1 MRSTNDI
8 LIEKS
13 GLEITLCLPDMGTG
27 YYRGTRFDHS
37 GIFRR
42 IAKDGFVLADV
53 WFDGYDPYRH
63 DTVCGNSEEF
73 SECGYE
79 SARPGE
85 VFLKPG
91 VGMLV
96 REDESAYDHFRLY
109 EVADAGRW
117 SVDRGKDAVSF
128 QQVIDSLEW
137 SYIYNKTVRII
148 DGSSYEIAHR
158 LRNTGCRT
166 IAGQTYNHNFFTF
179 ADACPGPD
187 IEIDFPFVPCGDWR
201 SVYDSVK
208 LSDKGIRFLR
218 DLKEGEGSV
227 FMGNLRPSDGHILPG
242 KIFTQRASGHEVTC
256 MCDRS
261 FDHIVFW
268 SNHRVSCI
276 EPFIQ
281 IRVLPGGEFCWKNT
295 YLLSCM

>member
-1 MRSTNDI
+1 MNDI
-8 LIEKS
+8 LIGKS
-13 GLEITLCLPDMGTG
+13 GLEITLCPPDMGAG

-42 IAKDGFVLADV
+42 IAKDGFALADV

-73 SECGYE
+73 SECGYD

-109 EVADAGRW
+109 KVADAGRW
-117 SVDRGKDAVSF
+117 RVETTE
-128 QQVIDSLEW
+128 DSASYVHLLECGGW
-137 SYIYNKTVRII
+137 GYEYGKTVRII
-148 DGSSYEIAHR
+148 DGNSYEITHR
-158 LRNTGCRT
+158 LLNTGSKT
-166 IAGQTYNHNFFTF
+166 IEGQTYNHNFFTF
-179 ADACPGPD
+179 GNACPGPD
-187 IEIDFPFVPCGDWR
+187 IEIDFPFVPCGNWR
-201 SVYDSVK
+201 SVYDCVA
-208 LSDKGIRFLR
+208 LSDRGIRFSR
-218 DLKEGEGSV
+218 ILKEGEGSV
-227 FMGNLRPSDGHILPG
+227 FMGNLRPSDGNILPG
-242 KIFTQRASGHEVTC
+242 EIFTQRASGHEVTC
-256 MCDRS
+256 MCDRA

-276 EPFIQ
+276 EPFIPVK
-281 IRVLPGGEFCWKNT
+281 VLPGEEFCWKYT
-295 YLLSCM
+295 YMVYII